1 MPYVEVAPP
10 PDGILTECISKV
22 VTLLPIAGSL
32 LENIQAHLAARCL
45 QHTLDDTGETWAYM
59 LNCGTKGI
67 SEVSAGNFNIVAAA
81 NDGIITVHVG
91 STGWSAKLDSIAIFG
106 SWSLDEDGS
115 IEAPSPSRASGFVTA
130 KLIPSVASDGEF
142 SLDCG
147 AALGVASLGL
157 GGPTISVQGAKVIL
171 PGGTVPAEYACLK
184 LPSEFSG
191 LVVNSASI
199 VLPAG
204 VSFGGVTS
212 VKTKLLAIGTNGI
225 SGIFETQNKSLM
237 GSVQPVWDEAVKSYK
252 NPGSGNIFGVPAVL
266 REFNLSLRSNA
277 VVASGI
283 RATVRVPGFDAN
295 VEFTLSGAIGGS
307 ITAAA
312 ENISALG
319 VLKIADIA
327 TFLPSAALLKVDGDV
342 VAFSLAGALA
352 VDATAI
358 GLSATFYIDRLGIDS
373 GGTISFTGGWIDLPK
388 SVVASFLG
396 IDLEIHRLGTGSAA
410 DGSRWL
416 GMSGTI
422 KLHEDIPA
430 CASAEGLRFTWKPD
444 PNGGI
449 PDVSISF
456 EGIGVSFT
464 VPGVFSFDG
473 KVSYRKKDGNDEFAG
488 AIQIQLI
495 SLNVTVAGQ
504 VVFGQHNGSKYMA
517 VYLGADL
524 PSAIPFFSTG
534 LGIYGFSGLTALN
547 FAPNKPP
554 GIPWYSGDPAIP
566 DWFHK
571 PKVGIQDLTKWTPK
585 SPSFALGAGI
595 TLGTLQDNGKAFSGK
610 FLLVITL
617 PGPVVLLQGMAN
629 IMKPRTELDKEA
641 DFKALAVLDVPAGIV
656 QFGLD
661 AKYAYKESGALLK
674 IAGSAETMFHLD
686 DASSWYV
693 HVGKDKPASARIQ
706 AQILSLFSANAYLM
720 IDMDHAT
727 GFRIRTGAWAGFKKE
742 WSFKVVSIKLEA
754 SVDGNVLMSLSPP
767 QFHGDMTLQASA
779 SVKAFGVGIGLGVH
793 AALKVDVMDPFKVT
807 GDLSVSTELPWP
819 LGKWS
824 KTMKVTWAKPAAAK
838 IQSDD
843 GAKPVAGGDGST
855 DWPPIALPLKDAA
868 IGHHNVAVAWPLTR
882 TAVAPGAA
890 GLISPNYEVKPGF
903 RCAEEPAAVSG
914 VVTPDLLPVV
924 PVDSRIEMNF
934 SRSVSV
940 AGTWAKGFGK
950 PASDGIDLI
959 GDPSAKEKANVV
971 VHHELAGLELEVW
984 DGADWLTVAES
995 GPGLQAQWQD
1005 VGLDSDGKTVQTKL
1019 WVGADT
1025 PYDFMTPALD
1035 GSAQA
1040 KLSSKGP
1047 DLLGVFS
1054 TELPKIHGGNRT
1066 RPRSSAKGASAKR
1079 SPLEPVQPP
1088 IAQPV
1093 LYTLGQAA
1101 IPWPPTDDGTAIDG
1115 KPARHVSFGDVE
1127 VTWVAGKT
1135 DPEFV
1140 TSQRTPVLAQRG
1152 GTVQFSKKLMFPAD
1166 KTGRDLWCVDVL
1178 MPNHLNGGVVVFMEG
1193 SALVTAFNAS
1203 DGQLADI
1210 LWSSPAPQLNLT
1222 MPNIAR
1228 IRFQSAKE
1236 FSLLGF
1242 KVLPS

>member
-1 MPYVEVAPP
+1 MGLSSSPGMNSKFAELVDLVSDAGLG
-10 PDGILTECISKV
+10 DQADALLTS
-22 VTLLPIAGSL
+22 LLPAEMPVFAIDL
-32 LENIQAHLAARCL
+32 I
-45 QHTLDDTGETWAYM
+45 LD
-59 LNCGTKGI
+59 
-67 SEVSAGNFNIVAAA
+67 VSASLIVSFSLPIGCVIPIPLFDSSRVVLGESARIVVHLEKSAVSLSVQ
-81 NDGIITVHVG
+81 NVQVELMMSVPFLTTTDGSNEIGIITTVG
-91 STGWSAKLDSIAIFG
+91 AAYDFISGWS
-106 SWSLDEDGS
+106 
-115 IEAPSPSRASGFVTA
+115 
-130 KLIPSVASDGEF
+130 
-142 SLDCG
+142 
-147 AALGVASLGL
+147 
-157 GGPTISVQGAKVIL
+157 
-171 PGGTVPAEYACLK
+171 
-184 LPSEFSG
+184 FSG
-191 LVVNSASI
+191 LDCFSIQPLKIAFLDATLQVNGIQAWTGPSAP
-199 VLPAG
+199 PAG
-204 VSFGGVTS
+204 WNCGATFLGVHAQS
-212 VKTKLLAIGTNGI
+212 
-225 SGIFETQNKSLM
+225 
-237 GSVQPVWDEAVKSYK
+237 
-252 NPGSGNIFGVPAVL
+252 
-266 REFNLSLRSNA
+266 
-277 VVASGI
+277 
-283 RATVRVPGFDAN
+283 
-295 VEFTLSGAIGGS
+295 
-307 ITAAA
+307 AAA
-312 ENISALG
+312 EFGSLVQELGLSNIAAQNLSIGTTGLTCLISASVG
-319 VLKIADIA
+319 
-327 TFLPSAALLKVDGDV
+327 SGDSSKSV
-342 VAFSLAGALA
+342 TPKEFGALTVSPKSLLVDIRQSAISSSAIAATIALPAFGFAGDAVIDLGLSGISISCVPTSTSTLSAFGIVEVSVAWLKCTLREGDSTEVTLGGQVRLVLPQIAEDIPAFA
-352 VDATAI
+352 VDS
-358 GLSATFYIDRLGIDS
+358 LRIDS
-373 GGTISFTGGWIDLPK
+373 AGTLSVQGGWIDLP
-388 SVVASFLG
+388 SAFVVAFCG
-396 IDLEIHRLGTGSAA
+396 FNFTITKF
-410 DGSRWL
+410 
-416 GMSGTI
+416 GMECGSGTEQWVG
-422 KLHEDIPA
+422 LAGTVDLGDDIPA
-430 CASAEGLRFTWKPD
+430 CASAEGLRFTWKPN

-449 PDVSISF
+449 PDVSVSF
-456 EGIGVSFT
+456 EGIGVKFT

-554 GIPWYSGDPAIP
+554 GIPWYSGDPSIP

-661 AKYAYKESGALLK
+661 AKYAYKENGALLK

-903 RCAEEPAAVSG
+903 RCAEEPTAVSG
-914 VVTPDLLPVV
+914 VVALDLLPVV

-1101 IPWPPTDDGTAIDG
+1101 IAWPPTDDGTAIDG

-1135 DPEFV
+1135 DPEVV

-1152 GTVQFSKKLMFPAD
+1152 GTVQFSKKLMFHAD
-1166 KTGRDLWCVDVL
+1166 KAGRDLWCVDVL